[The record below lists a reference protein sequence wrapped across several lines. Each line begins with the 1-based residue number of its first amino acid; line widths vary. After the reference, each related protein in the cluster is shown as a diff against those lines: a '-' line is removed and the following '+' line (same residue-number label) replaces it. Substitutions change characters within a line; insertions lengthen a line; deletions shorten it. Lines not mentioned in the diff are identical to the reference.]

1 MTKIRLYAGMIIR
14 IIAYVLNL
22 PSAVLYDVAN
32 VIMGHKR
39 IE

>member
-22 PSAVLYDVAN
+22 PSAILYDVAN
-32 VIMGHKR
+32 IIQGVKKF
-39 IE
+39 